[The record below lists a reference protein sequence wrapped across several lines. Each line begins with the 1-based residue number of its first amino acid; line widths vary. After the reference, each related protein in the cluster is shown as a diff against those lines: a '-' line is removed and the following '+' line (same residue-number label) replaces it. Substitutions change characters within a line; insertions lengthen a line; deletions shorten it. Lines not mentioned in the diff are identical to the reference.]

1 MGLNVILKS
10 SIAFY
15 VILISHDDVAPG
27 KYSRVAL
34 AEEEQC
40 EDLLL
45 FMRMLTHL
53 TTKDFLDFGN
63 CGEMG
68 VSSAQPQTQGTGFCS
83 CLGRGRSAMSV
94 S

>member
-1 MGLNVILKS
+1 MLCSSVVLHMHLILVSHGNVT
-10 SIAFY
+10 
-15 VILISHDDVAPG
+15 PG
-27 KYSRVAL
+27 KYSSVAL

-63 CGEMG
+63 CGKW
-68 VSSAQPQTQGTGFCS
+68 
-83 CLGRGRSAMSV
+83 
-94 S
+94 